1 LELRTGS
8 LDKIEYGLIKTKG
21 ALERTTG
28 NDNSSAAMALAL
40 VVKGKLDF
48 RANIEGPLGEKAH
61 TLG

>member
-1 LELRTGS
+1 MELRTGS
-8 LDKIEYGLIKTKG
+8 FYKIKHRLIKTQR

-28 NDNSSAAMALAL
+28 NDNSRAAMALAL
-40 VVKGKLDF
+40 VVKGKFNF